1 VSLLVA
7 TILSARSPTSILAVV
22 RELKAKGPVTDMLVA
37 ITVGGDIIVL
47 TLFAIN
53 LGVARNM
60 CAGLTFDPASFFLE
74 LTLILVAFAMGFVIG
89 WITIGCLYIPH
100 GIHLI
105 LPFGFLTY
113 LTCDYIL
120 AVTQH
125 NEEHGHGH
133 IVGIDSLLV
142 SIAAGFVV
150 INSATHEK
158 GEELL
163 DYLKQYAKYVF
174 IPFFTIVGLSINL
187 PVLIK
192 SLGFS
197 LLACIVRAI
206 CMQLGTISGGY
217 YAKLSREVS
226 CLLWIGLLPQAGVS
240 LGLAGVVAAEFSDTF
255 GSGFQST
262 LIGIILINQI
272 IGPIGAKY
280 LLKKVKEDGQGEGL
294 LPSTGGMRFI
304 GDMDKPKPR
313 KITQTPEHLEEDLE
327 GAILIGKAREINPV
341 SDTDGF
347 ATQLLDLVVEQEMHL
362 FGNAFFPTA
371 ENANGYGATPLPTS
385 PDVHNP
391 LFANSPVKDEEM
403 EVGIEIPDGAIQIE
417 EDDHDIEHF

>member
-1 VSLLVA
+1 
-7 TILSARSPTSILAVV
+7 V

-53 LGVARNM
+53 LGLARNM
-60 CAGLTFDPASFFLE
+60 CAGLAFDPASFFLE

-100 GIHLI
+100 GIHVI
-105 LPFGFLTY
+105 LPFGFFIY

-120 AVTQH
+120 AVTQYH
-125 NEEHGHGH
+125 EEHGGHGH

-150 INSATHEK
+150 INCATHEK

-163 DYLKQYAKYVF
+163 DYLKKFAKYVF
-174 IPFFTIVGLSINL
+174 IPFFTVVGLSINL

-206 CMQLGTISGGY
+206 CMQLGTVSGGHF
-217 YAKLSREVS
+217 AKLSREVS

-240 LGLAGVVAAEFSDTF
+240 LGLAGVIASDFSDTF
-255 GSGFQST
+255 GSDFQST

-272 IGPIGAKY
+272 VGPIGAKY
-280 LLKKVKEDGQGEGL
+280 LLKKVKEDDKGEGQ

-304 GDMDKPKPR
+304 GDMDKPKPV
-313 KITQTPEHLEEDLE
+313 KITQTPEYLEQDLE
-327 GAILIGKAREINPV
+327 GTVLIGKARDINPV
-341 SDTDGF
+341 SAGEDF
-347 ATQLLDLVVEQEMHL
+347 ATQLIDLVVDQQMNL
-362 FGNAFFPTA
+362 FPFFPA
-371 ENANGYGATPLPTS
+371 EELNVPVPTSTS

-391 LFANSPVKDEEM
+391 LFANCPAKDEEM
-403 EVGIEIPDGAIQIE
+403 EVGIEIPDGAIRAE
-417 EDDHDIEHF
+417 EDDQDIEHF